1 MDDGYLVTVDRS
13 SSRSAAAGWTRPM
26 FPSLESSAGLRDF
39 TVLWSSIDEQG
50 ADTHCYD
57 IQFASEG
64 RMDYSEQG
72 MLTLNLVE
80 GAHTIVPHGDWSPLP
95 PGRLRKCAAVV
106 GPGFPGSQAWQG
118 PWRTFAI
125 GVSPA
130 LINDVLPRSV
140 SRESVFGGW
149 CYTLPSADRQFV
161 LAMEAVREDLWM
173 RCPTGSLFRD
183 SVTRGLLH
191 YFFSRY
197 GNLTPRLE
205 SEKGGLSPAEL
216 RRICNFIDE
225 NIASRMSLADLAGE
239 AGMSPWHF
247 SKLFKRSK
255 GIPPHQYVLMR
266 RIEIAKERL
275 TRMPRRS
282 MCDLAMDLGFS
293 DQSTF
298 SSVFRRYTGMT
309 PTEYLKRR

>member
-1 MDDGYLVTVDRS
+1 MDDGYLVKVDCAS
-13 SSRSAAAGWTRPM
+13 NRSAAAGWTSPM
-26 FPSLESSAGLRDF
+26 FPSLESPAGFRDF
-39 TVLWSSIDEQG
+39 TVLWSSINERS
-50 ADTHCYD
+50 ADTYGYD

-72 MLTLNLVE
+72 MLTLSLVE
-80 GAHTIVPHGDWSPLP
+80 GAHTILPQGDWSPLP

-106 GPGFPGSQAWQG
+106 GPGFPGAQSWHGAW
-118 PWRTFAI
+118 RNFAI

-130 LINDVLPRSV
+130 LIEDVLPRAV
-140 SRESVFGGW
+140 SRESILGGW
-149 CYTLPSADRQFV
+149 CYTLPSSDRQFV
-161 LAMEAVREDLWM
+161 LAMEAMREDLWM

-183 SVTRGLLH
+183 SITRGLLH

-197 GNLTPRLE
+197 GNMAPRLE
-205 SEKGGLSPAEL
+205 SEKGGLSPAGL

-225 NIASRMSLADLAGE
+225 NIARKMNLADLAGE
-239 AGMSPWHF
+239 VGMSPWHF

-255 GIPPHQYVLMR
+255 GIPPYQYVLMR

-275 TRMPRRS
+275 TRMPRPS
-282 MCDLAMDLGFS
+282 ICELAMDLGFS

-298 SSVFRRYTGMT
+298 SSVFRRHAGMT
-309 PTEYLKRR
+309 PTEYLKRC